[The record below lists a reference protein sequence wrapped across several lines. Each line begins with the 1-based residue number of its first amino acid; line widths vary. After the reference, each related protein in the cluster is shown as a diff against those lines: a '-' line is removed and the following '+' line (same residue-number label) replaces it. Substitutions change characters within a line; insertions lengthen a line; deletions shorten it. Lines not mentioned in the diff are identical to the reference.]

1 MATETTNRTMRNKI
15 TKFVAA
21 AAVAVSVAAC
31 ASIDCPLNNRTYM
44 SLKLTGNKAVLEDT
58 LTIVAERTP
67 DNPDEDTVLI
77 NRQTGLDSLAIP
89 MSYSRTE
96 DVYFLT
102 LVQKDTRLKTVDTVW
117 VTKQNEK
124 HFESVDCSPAV
135 FHDIEGVRFTQH
147 AIEDIKVNYNKVT
160 YNDPKAHL
168 LIYFKNSNN

>member
-1 MATETTNRTMRNKI
+1 MRNKI
-15 TKFVAA
+15 TKIVAA
-21 AAVAVSVAAC
+21 TAVAMSAVAC
-31 ASIDCPLNNRTYM
+31 SSIDCPLNNRTYM
-44 SLKLTGNKAVLEDT
+44 SLKLTGNEAVLEDT
-58 LTIVAERTP
+58 LTIAAERTP

-117 VTKQNEK
+117 VSKQNEK
-124 HFESVDCSPAV
+124 HFESVDCSPAM

-147 AIEDIKVNYNKVT
+147 AIEDIKVN
-160 YNDPKAHL
+160 
-168 LIYFKNSNN
+168 

>member
-1 MATETTNRTMRNKI
+1 
-15 TKFVAA
+15 
-21 AAVAVSVAAC
+21 
-31 ASIDCPLNNRTYM
+31 
-44 SLKLTGNKAVLEDT
+44 
-58 LTIVAERTP
+58 
-67 DNPDEDTVLI
+67 
-77 NRQTGLDSLAIP
+77 

-102 LVQKDTRLKTVDTVW
+102 LIQKDTRLKTVDTVW

>member
-1 MATETTNRTMRNKI
+1 MMATETTNRTMRNKI

-58 LTIVAERTP
+58 LTIAAERTP

-102 LVQKDTRLKTVDTVW
+102 LVQKDT
-117 VTKQNEK
+117 
-124 HFESVDCSPAV
+124 
-135 FHDIEGVRFTQH
+135 
-147 AIEDIKVNYNKVT
+147 
-160 YNDPKAHL
+160 
-168 LIYFKNSNN
+168 

>member
-1 MATETTNRTMRNKI
+1 MRNKI
-15 TKFVAA
+15 TKIVAA
-21 AAVAVSVAAC
+21 TAVAMSAVAC
-31 ASIDCPLNNRTYM
+31 SSIDCPLNNRTYM
-44 SLKLTGNKAVLEDT
+44 SLKLTGNEAVLEDT
-58 LTIVAERTP
+58 LTIAAERTP

-77 NRQTGLDSLAIP
+77 NRQTGLDSLTIP

-117 VTKQNEK
+117 VSKQNEK
-124 HFESVDCSPAV
+124 HFESVDCSPAM

-160 YNDPKAHL
+160 HNDPKAHL